1 MHANKI
7 KTAIPS
13 KKEKQKTTRFKTTAT
28 KLAKNQSMYF
38 VPYRNY
44 NTNKRNYG
52 NRVETNGN
60 KTQNKDNDKVND
72 KTTNKYKLIL
82 QQQ

>member
-13 KKEKQKTTRFKTTAT
+13 KKDKQKTTRFKATAT

-44 NTNKRNYG
+44 NANTKKRKIELNEM
-52 NRVETNGN
+52 ETRRKINAMI
-60 KTQNKDNDKVND
+60 T
-72 KTTNKYKLIL
+72 
-82 QQQ
+82 

>member
-7 KTAIPS
+7 KTAIPY

-38 VPYRNY
+38 VPCGI
-44 NTNKRNYG
+44 TIP
-52 NRVETNGN
+52 
-60 KTQNKDNDKVND
+60 TQKIGK
-72 KTTNKYKLIL
+72 
-82 QQQ
+82 

>member
-13 KKEKQKTTRFKTTAT
+13 RTRNKKLQDLRQQQRNLQKT
-28 KLAKNQSMYF
+28 NQRYF

-52 NRVETNGN
+52 NRVE
-60 KTQNKDNDKVND
+60 
-72 KTTNKYKLIL
+72 
-82 QQQ
+82 

>member
-13 KKEKQKTTRFKTTAT
+13 RTRNKKLQDLRQQQRN
-28 KLAKNQSMYF
+28 LQKNQSMYF

-44 NTNKRNYG
+44 NANTK
-52 NRVETNGN
+52 NRKIELNEMETRR
-60 KTQNKDNDKVND
+60 KIKATI
-72 KTTNKYKLIL
+72 T
-82 QQQ
+82 